1 MSRAGALIINS
12 AIAGAARGARA
23 QQPAAPRRIGA
34 LQTGS
39 WPQRWVRAFRQGLLD
54 AGYSEGHDVVIE
66 WRYAKGD
73 YAQLPE
79 LVADL
84 IQHKVELI
92 VVDSTPA
99 TRAAKRATST
109 IPIVSGDL
117 KLQRIGRFET
127 A

>member
-1 MSRAGALIINS
+1 MSRAGALTIIS
-12 AIAGAARGARA
+12 ALPGMSRGIA
-23 QQPAAPRRIGA
+23 QQPVAPRRIGV

-39 WPQRWVRAFRQGLLD
+39 WPKQWVRAFRQGLLD
-54 AGYSEGHDVVIE
+54 AGYSEGRDVVIE
-66 WRYAKGD
+66 WRYDNGD
-73 YAQLPE
+73 YNRIPQ

-84 IQHKVELI
+84 IKHKVELI

-99 TRAAKRATST
+99 TSAAKRATST